1 VIEPAT
7 PNDLRSRLG
16 RALGV
21 RPGEGPATFV
31 AFALF
36 FCLLGGYFAVRPVRE
51 TVGTVLGNERVASL
65 WTVVWIVSL
74 ALVPIYGWL
83 VSRVSRRLLLPWI
96 YGGAAL
102 ALGGIGASLMVQGV
116 EAASGPFFYVMI
128 SVLNLFIVSV
138 FWSFL
143 LEIFDADQRLR
154 LFGVVAAGGTSGA
167 LAGPLATDLLVG
179 HIGEGG
185 VLMLGATLFVV
196 AVGCQ
201 RVLLATRTGAVEPA
215 TPRAAAIGGNP
226 FEGLTLVLR
235 SPWLLGI
242 AGFVVLSS
250 TINTL
255 LYFQQQSAV
264 AAAFADTADRT
275 RYFAR
280 IDWVVQGLAVLAQVF
295 VTGRLARRFGL
306 AVLLGAVP
314 LAMVGGFTA
323 LAVSGGLTTLA
334 VVIVLRRAG
343 EFAFVRI
350 GRELLFGAVDNAVR
364 YKAKNVIDVPVYRGA
379 DALAAQVQALLKSL
393 GAGAEAL
400 AWLGAG
406 VAAAWGV
413 LGIALGRRQDR
424 RR

>member
-1 VIEPAT
+1 MNLPA
-7 PNDLRSRLG
+7 PPQDLRSRLG

-21 RPGEGPATFV
+21 RPGEGPATVV

-51 TVGTVLGNERVASL
+51 TVGTVLGNERTAAL

-74 ALVPIYGWL
+74 ALVPAYGWL
-83 VSRVSRRLLLPWI
+83 VSRVPRRVLLPWV

-102 ALGGIGASLMVQGV
+102 ALGGIGASLLVQGV

-143 LEIFDADQRLR
+143 LEMFDADQRMR

-167 LAGPLATDLLVG
+167 LAGPLATDLLVER
-179 HIGEGG
+179 IGEGG
-185 VLMLGATLFVV
+185 VLLLGAALFVV

-201 RVLLATRTGAVEPA
+201 RVLLALRTGSDTGQA
-215 TPRAAAIGGNP
+215 PREAIGGNP
-226 FEGLTLVLR
+226 FEGLTLLLR

-379 DALAAQVQALLKSL
+379 DALAAQVQALVKSL

>member
-1 VIEPAT
+1 MIEPAT